1 MSPQHDTERERL
13 LETLRQFDRAVALE
27 HPGCVFELVIVGS
40 GALVLLGVLSRP
52 TEDVDAIRF
61 PNELHPLMEAFGL
74 NGRVIHYETHF
85 PYNFEDRRVPVEF
98 PFRAIRCYTASLED
112 LVVSKLYSNRD
123 TDASDIREADVLSAL
138 DWSRLASAVKEA
150 ELSKMGERSHR
161 DMLYNYEKYR
171 RECGRCE
178 S

>member
-1 MSPQHDTERERL
+1 MNPQHDTERERL

-27 HPGCVFELVIVGS
+27 YPDCVFELVIVGG

-52 TEDVDAIRF
+52 TDDVDAIRF
-61 PNELHPLMEAFGL
+61 PKELHPLMEAFGL

-85 PYNFEDRRVPVEF
+85 PYYFEDRLVSVEF

-123 TDASDIREADVLSAL
+123 TDASDVREADVLAAL
-138 DWSRLASAVKEA
+138 DWNRLASAVKEA
-150 ELSKMGERSHR
+150 ELSKIGDSSYR
-161 DMLYNYEKYR
+161 DMLYNYEVYR
-171 RECGRCE
+171 KEFGPCD